1 MLVAEDA
8 RTARTTRFGYAFIGI
23 LLIAVNLRVA
33 FVSVGPLL
41 IEISTDLGWS
51 SSAAG
56 LLTGLPLIA
65 FAAFSPA
72 APGFAR
78 RLGLNRALWGSLLLL
93 AAGTLARSVPVDGAI
108 WGGTALLG
116 VGVAF
121 LNVLLP
127 SLVKRDC
134 PDRISQVT
142 GLYTAVQGAVAAMGA
157 AVVVPVAHATA
168 SGWRLSLGVW
178 AGLALIAMAVL
189 APWVRRENTASASAE
204 DPAGRYRSPWK
215 SALGWQ
221 VTVFMGLQSMG
232 FFVLMTWLPS
242 IENDQGVPQAVSGI
256 HTSVFLFVGVLAS
269 LGAGALLHRCAD
281 QRLMALTASLLAFS
295 AYLGLAVAPQLS
307 LLWSLIGALGGGTTL
322 VIALSLFSLRT
333 VHHDQAAALSGMAQS
348 VGYAVAAAGP
358 VAFGALYDWT
368 EGWTA
373 PLLAAAGLMLVQ
385 CVMAVLAGR
394 SRVIG

>member
-1 MLVAEDA
+1 MLVAEDVRTA
-8 RTARTTRFGYAFIGI
+8 RTARLGYALIGI

-41 IEISTDLGWS
+41 IEISSDFGWS
-51 SSAAG
+51 SSTAG
-56 LLTGLPLIA
+56 LLTGLPLMA
-65 FAAFSPA
+65 FAVFSPV

-78 RLGLNRALWGSLLLL
+78 RLGLDRALWASLLLL
-93 AAGTLARSVPVDGAI
+93 AAGILARSVPVEGAI

-116 VGVAF
+116 VGIAF

-142 GLYTAVQGAVAAMGA
+142 GFYTAVQGAVAAMGA
-157 AVVVPVAHATA
+157 ALVVPVAHATG
-168 SGWRLSLGVW
+168 SGWRLSLGIW

-189 APWVRRENTASASAE
+189 APWIRREATVAASARGTA
-204 DPAGRYRSPWK
+204 DRYRSPWK
-215 SALGWQ
+215 SAIGWQ

-232 FFVLMTWLPS
+232 FFTLMVWLPS
-242 IENDQGVPQAVSGI
+242 IENDQGVPQAVSGM
-256 HTSVFLFVGVLAS
+256 HTSVFLLFGVLAS
-269 LGAGALLHRCAD
+269 VGAGALLHRCAD
-281 QRLMALTASLLAFS
+281 QRLMALTASVSVFS

-322 VIALSLFSLRT
+322 VIALSMFSLRT

-358 VAFGALYDWT
+358 VAFGALYDRV

-373 PLLAAAGLMLVQ
+373 PLMATAGLMLVQ
-385 CVMAVLAGR
+385 CIMAVLAGR
-394 SRVIG
+394 NRAIG

>member
-1 MLVAEDA
+1 MLVADA
-8 RTARTTRFGYAFIGI
+8 VRTARTTRFGYALIGI

-41 IEISTDLGWS
+41 IELSSDFGWS
-51 SSAAG
+51 STTAG

-65 FAAFSPA
+65 FAVFSPV

-78 RLGLNRALWGSLLLL
+78 RLGLDRALWASLLLL
-93 AAGTLARSVPVDGAI
+93 AAGILARSVPVDGAI

-116 VGVAF
+116 VGIAF

-134 PDRISQVT
+134 PERISLVT
-142 GLYTAVQGAVAAMGA
+142 GLYTAAQGAVAAMGA
-157 AVVVPVAHATA
+157 AVVVPAAHATA
-168 SGWRLSLGVW
+168 SGWRLSLGIW

-189 APWVRRENTASASAE
+189 APWTRREATVAASARGTA
-204 DPAGRYRSPWK
+204 DRYRSPWK
-215 SALGWQ
+215 SAIGWQ

-232 FFVLMTWLPS
+232 FFILMTWLPS
-242 IENDQGVPQAVSGI
+242 IENDQGVPQTVSGI

-295 AYLGLAVAPQLS
+295 AYLGLALAPQLS

-322 VIALSLFSLRT
+322 VIALAMFSLRT

-348 VGYAVAAAGP
+348 LGYAVAAAGP
-358 VAFGALYDWT
+358 AAFGALYDRT
-368 EGWTA
+368 EGWA
-373 PLLAAAGLMLVQ
+373 VPLLATAGLMLVQ
-385 CVMAVLAGR
+385 CIMGVLAGR